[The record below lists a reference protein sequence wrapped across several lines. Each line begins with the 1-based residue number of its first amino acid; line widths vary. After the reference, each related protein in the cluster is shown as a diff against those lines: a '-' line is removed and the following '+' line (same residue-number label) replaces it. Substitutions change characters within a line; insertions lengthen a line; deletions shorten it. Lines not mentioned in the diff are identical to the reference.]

1 MSDPAQPAPV
11 AARDDWPS
19 QAADTIVRVVGQVR
33 DKTTGPAITASRAI
47 VFGLLAALLG
57 TVLLVGLSMVL
68 LRVTVIGV
76 NSVLDV
82 SDLERPGRAVW
93 IAYFVDA
100 ALFGLIGLV
109 LWRKAAARVS

>member
-1 MSDPAQPAPV
+1 MADRPPEKPFHYDLDRRL
-11 AARDDWPS
+11 AAGGMGEVFL
-19 QAADTIVRVVGQVR
+19 AR
-33 DKTTGPAITASRAI
+33 DKTTGPAITASRAL
-47 VFGLLAALLG
+47 VFGLLAAVLG
-57 TVLLVGLSMVL
+57 SVLLVAFSMVL

-82 SDLERPGRAVW
+82 SNLERPGRAVW

-109 LWRKAAARVS
+109 LWRRAAARVS

>member
-1 MSDPAQPAPV
+1 MSDPAPPASV
-11 AARDDWPS
+11 AARDDWPA

-47 VFGLLAALLG
+47 VFGLLATVLG
-57 TVLLVGLSMVL
+57 SVLLVAFSMVL

-76 NSVLDV
+76 SSVLDV
-82 SDLERPGRAVW
+82 SNLERPGRAVW

-100 ALFGLIGLV
+100 ALFALIGTV
-109 LWRKAAARVS
+109 LWRRAAARAS